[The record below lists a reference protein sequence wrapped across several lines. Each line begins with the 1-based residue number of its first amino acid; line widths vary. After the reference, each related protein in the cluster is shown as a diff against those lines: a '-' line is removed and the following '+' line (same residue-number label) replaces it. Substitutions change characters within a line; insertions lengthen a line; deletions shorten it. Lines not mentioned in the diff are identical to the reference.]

1 VTNRW
6 AVLALIMAALTMA
19 NVGPLGIPSIAPLI
33 REGLGLS
40 VAQAGSF
47 LSAYYIGPVLMS
59 LPAGWLADRW
69 GVRGAMI
76 LGQALIAVGLGAVAF
91 APTFSFIVLILV
103 LAGAG
108 YGVLNPTT
116 TKAGMAWFPPN
127 QRATVVG
134 LKQVGLPFGGALGA
148 LVMPPV
154 ALAFGWRT
162 GVGFAAAVVGLLA
175 VLTWALYRDLPEPE
189 SRGPTPPRPGFWTVV
204 ANRDLWLVGVST
216 LIFAGVQT
224 VFLAFLVLYLHDVVR
239 IDLVVAAKYL
249 VTAQVSGAAGRIVFG
264 LLSDRLFGGRRRIVL
279 AIAGVGSIAC
289 ALALSTTAP
298 GSGFW
303 MLAPLA
309 VGIGV
314 FGVGWNGVQHTL
326 MAELAGPRAAG
337 TAVGLGLAISSLGVT
352 VCPPL
357 FGVVVER
364 LGGFGAA
371 WLMLAVGMVAA
382 LLLLVPVRE
391 RILAATS

>member
-1 VTNRW
+1 
-6 AVLALIMAALTMA
+6 
-19 NVGPLGIPSIAPLI
+19 
-33 REGLGLS
+33 
-40 VAQAGSF
+40 
-47 LSAYYIGPVLMS
+47 
-59 LPAGWLADRW
+59 
-69 GVRGAMI
+69 
-76 LGQALIAVGLGAVAF
+76 
-91 APTFSFIVLILV
+91 
-103 LAGAG
+103 
-108 YGVLNPTT
+108 
-116 TKAGMAWFPPN
+116 
-127 QRATVVG
+127 
-134 LKQVGLPFGGALGA
+134 
-148 LVMPPV
+148 
-154 ALAFGWRT
+154 
-162 GVGFAAAVVGLLA
+162 
-175 VLTWALYRDLPEPE
+175 
-189 SRGPTPPRPGFWTVV
+189 V

-326 MAELAGPRAAG
+326 MAELAGPARREPRWASGWRSRPWGSRCARRSSASWSSASAASARPG
-337 TAVGLGLAISSLGVT
+337 SCSRSGWWPRCCCWCRCASGSW
-352 VCPPL
+352 PPPHDGCR
-357 FGVVVER
+357 GVVR
-364 LGGFGAA
+364 
-371 WLMLAVGMVAA
+371 
-382 LLLLVPVRE
+382 
-391 RILAATS
+391 ATCRRCGRFA